1 VTLQQLNRGVR
12 LTELLK
18 QPQFQP
24 LSVEKQVV
32 ILFAGVNGLLDD
44 VEVSDLRAF
53 EDGFYPYLE
62 SAAPAILTDIAT
74 KKALDDD
81 LKKRLTDA
89 VKEFKASFLA
99 DLKEKKDVGQCTR
112 SSAAHPQCE
121 EHAADH
127 QGHEDGLGGQAA
139 PGPGPSD
146 EGAALCANAEQCAGL
161 AGAADGLV

>member
-1 VTLQQLNRGVR
+1 M
-12 LTELLK
+12 LK

-62 SAAPAILTDIAT
+62 ASAPAVLTDIAT

-81 LKKRLTDA
+81 IKKRLTGRDQR
-89 VKEFKASFLA
+89 L
-99 DLKEKKDVGQCTR
+99 
-112 SSAAHPQCE
+112 
-121 EHAADH
+121 
-127 QGHEDGLGGQAA
+127 QGIV
-139 PGPGPSD
+139 PGRP
-146 EGAALCANAEQCAGL
+146 EG
-161 AGAADGLV
+161 

>member
-1 VTLQQLNRGVR
+1 
-12 LTELLK
+12 
-18 QPQFQP
+18 
-24 LSVEKQVV
+24 
-32 ILFAGVNGLLDD
+32 VNGLLDD

-99 DLKEKKDVGQCTR
+99 DLKEKKDAGQQET
-112 SSAAHPQCE
+112 AA
-121 EHAADH
+121 AR
-127 QGHEDGLGGQAA
+127 
-139 PGPGPSD
+139 
-146 EGAALCANAEQCAGL
+146 
-161 AGAADGLV
+161 